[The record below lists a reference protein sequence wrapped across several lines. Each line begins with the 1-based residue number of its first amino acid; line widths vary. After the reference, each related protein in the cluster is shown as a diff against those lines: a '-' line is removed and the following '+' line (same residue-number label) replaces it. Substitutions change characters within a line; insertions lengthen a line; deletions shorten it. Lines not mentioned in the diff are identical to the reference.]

1 MENEI
6 EISARSEA
14 DYIVTR
20 RWLSDLEFFKVEAT
34 FLHRLQQDYFIRSD
48 DQSTIEKLKI
58 IGHQLLRLHE
68 DMVSADAQLNGQLE
82 NIAAIAENEMPEN
95 VKDLTVNQLAL
106 GHLMTN
112 LIDEYREVKKELF
125 TLVESIMR
133 EAA

>member
-14 DYIVTR
+14 DYVITR
-20 RWLSDLEFFKVEAT
+20 RWLSDVEFFKVEAT

-48 DQSTIEKLKI
+48 DQPTIEKLKV

-68 DMVSADAQLNGQLE
+68 DMISADVQLNSQLK
-82 NIAAIAENEMPEN
+82 NIAAVAENEIPEN
-95 VKDLTVNQLAL
+95 VKNLTVNQLAL